1 MQKYA
6 KICKNM
12 QKICKKYAVLGGSMF
27 LYICAKYALGTLLMS
42 GTLVRRWVRLGGS
55 NSELPRSVSVTV
67 VARLRLSSESRQG
80 LLPTAFWWLASRSGW
95 DRQARR
101 GGTRMALN
109 LKLNVRSL
117 SRRSAK
123 RVQFATRDRT
133 ALLRCH
139 SFWFFLLQG
148 FHACIA
154 RRDKLMRSRAVL
166 RSEHLRSGMR
176 FIVIQHLADVRIQM
190 KWYFS
195 PALRL
200 FYV

>member
-67 VARLRLSSESRQG
+67 VARLLLSSESRQG

-139 SFWFFLLQG
+139 SFWNIFLITRISCLHCKKGQIDAVEG
-148 FHACIA
+148 GGSGVEAFRWRTPA
-154 RRDKLMRSRAVL
+154 RWGTLWQNGNSL
-166 RSEHLRSGMR
+166 HFG
-176 FIVIQHLADVRIQM
+176 III
-190 KWYFS
+190 
-195 PALRL
+195 
-200 FYV
+200 